1 MANKKH
7 FDHKVEMPPLGS
19 RGGMFYGAQP
29 MIFELAKKLRNNVT
43 QTEMILWGKLKE
55 NFATLKFRRQHPISL
70 YIADFYCHTE
80 KLIIEIDG
88 SIHQLPEVKAIDDI
102 RQKNLE
108 SLGIKVLR
116 FSTYEI
122 MHQMDKVIL
131 IINKAV
137 NNY

>member
-7 FDHKVEMPPLGS
+7 FNHKVAIPPLRI

-29 MIFELAKKLRNNVT
+29 MIFELAKKLRNKVT
-43 QTEMILWGKLKE
+43 PAEMILWGKLKE
-55 NFATLKFRRQHPISL
+55 NFPTLKFRRQHPISL
-70 YIADFYCHTE
+70 YIADFYCHKE

-88 SIHQLPEVKAIDDI
+88 SIHQLPEVKAIDYI
-102 RQKNLE
+102 RQKDLE

-131 IINKAV
+131 TINKSAEF
-137 NNY
+137 